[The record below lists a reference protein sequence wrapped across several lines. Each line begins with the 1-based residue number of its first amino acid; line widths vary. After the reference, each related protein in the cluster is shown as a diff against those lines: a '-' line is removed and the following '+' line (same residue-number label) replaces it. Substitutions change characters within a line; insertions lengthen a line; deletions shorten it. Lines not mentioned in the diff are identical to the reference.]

1 MNLKAAL
8 KYQLHESKKAVL
20 IYYLQVVII
29 FLCIV
34 ALFYLV
40 PGKNVLSGNINGFEV
55 ASMIFIFIA
64 GLNSFRETFC
74 LFIQNSISRR
84 TMFISRMLSAA
95 IMSVAMACID
105 RILMFFGKL
114 LQPLNQSF
122 SITSLFQMIY
132 HNKAG
137 YKTGSLLVLFSE
149 LIFTAFLYF
158 AAWMFGYFITI
169 SFYRLN
175 KYGKI
180 AISVGV
186 PVSLFIV
193 LPILDELVFNEAI
206 GLFFGKLLSFAFG
219 FSNKANPLIGMIT
232 LLLIS
237 GILAAFVWL
246 MTRRVS
252 VKD

>member
-1 MNLKAAL
+1 MNLKSAL

-20 IYYLQVVII
+20 IYYLQVAMVILLI
-29 FLCIV
+29 L
-34 ALFYLV
+34 ALFYLLPNKIV
-40 PGKNVLSGNINGFEV
+40 ISGNINGLEI

-64 GLNSFRETFC
+64 GLNSFREAYC

-84 TMFISRMLSAA
+84 TMFVSRMISAA
-95 IMSVAMACID
+95 IISTAMACID
-105 RILMFFGKL
+105 RILMFIGRL

-132 HNKAG
+132 QNKVG
-137 YKTGSLLVLFSE
+137 YKTGSLLFIFTE
-149 LIFTAFLYF
+149 LIFTVCLYF
-158 AAWMFGYFITI
+158 AAWMLGYFITV

-180 AISVGV
+180 AVSVGV
-186 PVSLFIV
+186 PVGLLII
-193 LPILDELVFNEAI
+193 LPILDGLVFNEAI
-206 GLFFGKLLSFAFG
+206 GLFFGKVLSFAFG

-246 MTRRVS
+246 MTRRAS

>member
-20 IYYLQVVII
+20 IYYLQVVMV
-29 FLCIV
+29 FLLIV
-34 ALFYLV
+34 ALLYLI
-40 PGKNVLSGNINGFEV
+40 PDKITISGNVNGPEV

-64 GLNSFRETFC
+64 GLNSFREAFC

-84 TMFISRMLSAA
+84 TMFVSRMISAA
-95 IMSVAMACID
+95 IISTAMACID
-105 RILMFFGKL
+105 RILMFIGRL

-122 SITSLFQMIY
+122 SIKSLFQMIY
-132 HNKAG
+132 QNKAG
-137 YKTGSLLVLFSE
+137 YKTGSLLFIFTQ
-149 LIFTAFLYF
+149 LIFTVCLYF
-158 AAWMFGYFITI
+158 AVWMLGYFITV

-180 AISVGV
+180 VVSVGV

-193 LPILDELVFNEAI
+193 MPILDGLVFNEAI
-206 GLFFGKLLSFAFG
+206 GLFFGKVLSFAFG

-237 GILAAFVWL
+237 AILAAFVRL
-246 MTRRVS
+246 MTRMVS